1 MLYALGDPRSF
12 AFLLVFALVCVTLSG
27 WVSALVA
34 SRQGSRSLK
43 QEGRLLPDPRRQV
56 DPFGAVSAVIAG
68 IGWHKPVDVPRTSAG
83 RVATAVLAGPVVLLA
98 IGIATLVGFGIV
110 YGDGGASVFSGD
122 AGFVASN
129 GAALIGQAI
138 DAGGGA
144 NALQNGLPGLT
155 AAAEAFLL
163 FGLAATWTGAIQLV
177 PLPPLPGGQV
187 LFAAAPRTLGWQKAE
202 YQLVERNIGTAVLL
216 ALMLIPLGSNVA
228 LLPNILDNLLGPLV
242 KALLGG

>member
-12 AFLLVFALVCVTLSG
+12 VFLLVFSVVCITLSG
-27 WVSALVA
+27 WISALVA
-34 SRQGSRSLK
+34 ARQGSRSLR
-43 QEGRLLPDPRRQV
+43 QEGRLRPDPRRHL

-68 IGWHKPVDVPRTSAG
+68 IGWHRPVEVPRTSTG
-83 RVATAVLAGPVVLLA
+83 RVAMAVLAGPAALLVLGLGTLA
-98 IGIATLVGFGIV
+98 GFGAYYPDFMV
-110 YGDGGASVFSGD
+110 GAQLDV
-122 AGFVASN
+122 
-129 GAALIGQAI
+129 
-138 DAGGGA
+138 GGGSY
-144 NALQNGLPGLT
+144 ALQNGAPLLSAGM
-155 AAAEAFLL
+155 EAWLL
-163 FGLAATWTGAIQLV
+163 MGVAATWTGAIQLV

-242 KALLGG
+242 KAVAGG